1 MTTFIK
7 VLQDKLKV
15 LEAKSQQLAENNY
28 LLQLECKKAG
38 LLNENYR
45 LRRTINERAQYSTAF
60 PYPDGLPDIDYSENP
75 FYYPQGPGGPQAPG
89 TITGTNPTDIINNA
103 TRNPILIAPPP
114 PVPPSD
120 PAYNLYTQASQII
133 LQFAQSLFK
142 LLNSMPQGSGNPM
155 FPGPLNGDSNY
166 INNFVLPQINN
177 ALNSGPNGG
186 VNYPALLGIINQLEQ
201 QYTGNGFGNYA
212 NQIQGIYNQIQSL

>member
-7 VLQDKLKV
+7 ALQDKLKV
-15 LEAKSQQLAENNY
+15 LEAKAQQLAENNY

-60 PYPDGLPDIDYSENP
+60 PYPEGLAVIDYSENP
-75 FYYPQGPGGPQAPG
+75 FYYSQGPGGPQTPG
-89 TITGTNPTDIINNA
+89 TIYGTSIPQIISNSL
-103 TRNPILIAPPP
+103 RNPILAAPVE
-114 PVPPSD
+114 PVSPTDPS
-120 PAYNLYTQASQII
+120 YGLHNQASQII

-166 INNFVLPQINN
+166 INNFVIPQINN

-201 QYTGNGFGNYA
+201 QFPGNGFGNYA
-212 NQIQGIYNQIQSL
+212 NQIQGIYNQIMSL